1 MLDIRTTVL
10 QEEHQAA
17 MDSHQEAKGKL
28 TAKRETLSTL
38 KNEREDC
45 LERLRK
51 VQRELQLI
59 EEFEKQEIENVENL
73 QE

>member
-1 MLDIRTTVL
+1 MLDIRTTVM

-17 MDSHQEAKGKL
+17 MDQHQDARQKL
-28 TAKRETLSTL
+28 GAKRETLATL

-51 VQRELQLI
+51 VQREL
-59 EEFEKQEIENVENL
+59 
-73 QE
+73 